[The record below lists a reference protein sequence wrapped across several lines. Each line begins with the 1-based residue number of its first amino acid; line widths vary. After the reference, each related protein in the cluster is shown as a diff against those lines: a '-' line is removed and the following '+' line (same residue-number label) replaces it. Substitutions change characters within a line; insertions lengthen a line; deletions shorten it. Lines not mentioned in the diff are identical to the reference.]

1 MGFGNYYQICCR
13 HHGRNVRINDRYG
26 RSHVG
31 RITRVT
37 RSHVYIQPVRRGG
50 GYGYGFYGGYGG
62 FGYGPVYGL
71 ALGAITGF
79 ALASLFFW

>member
-1 MGFGNYYQICCR
+1 MGIGNYYHICCR

-26 RSHVG
+26 RTHVG

-37 RSHVYIQPVRRGG
+37 QSHVYIQPMRRRGG
-50 GYGYGFYGGYGG
+50 LGYGFYGYGG
-62 FGYGPVYGL
+62 FGTGIAI
-71 ALGAITGF
+71 ALGAITGI

>member
-37 RSHVYIQPVRRGG
+37 RSHVYIQTMGRRS
-50 GYGYGFYGGYGG
+50 GYGYGFYGGFG
-62 FGYGPVYGL
+62 FGPVIGI
-71 ALGAITGF
+71 ALGAITGL